1 MDTVETHAYWYG
13 TRKDLVCKKE
23 EITRSSMI
31 KNTKMINFDDV
42 TKENIKEHNSRWRR
56 ISDYPYRIFIIGGS
70 GPGKTNLLFNLIIYQ
85 PDTHKIHLYA
95 QDSYKTKY

>member
-42 TKENIKEHNSRWRR
+42 TKENIKEHSPNC
-56 ISDYPYRIFIIGGS
+56 P
-70 GPGKTNLLFNLIIYQ
+70 
-85 PDTHKIHLYA
+85 
-95 QDSYKTKY
+95 